1 MSLNWLLAFVPIAIG
16 LKWFGANPILV
27 FAASA
32 LSIMPLAQLMGSA
45 TEALSK
51 TLGEAVGGLLNASLN
66 NAPDIIIAGFAP
78 HQSFVPIVKAALTR
92 SLVSNLLLRLGP
104 AVVACV

>member
-32 LSIMPLAQLMGSA
+32 LSIMPLAELMGSA

-51 TLGEAVGGLLNASLN
+51 TLGEAIGGLLNASLN
-66 NAPDIIIAGFAP
+66 NAPDIIIAGFAL
-78 HQSFVPIVKAALTR
+78 HKATGSRKTTR
-92 SLVSNLLLRLGP
+92 
-104 AVVACV
+104 